1 MCVCVCA
8 APWFALIYS
17 PFIPLSC
24 YCVWIF
30 LLVLRSACFSSHFIC
45 LLHSFFFSLPIPS
58 SSILSFFS
66 YFIFHLHCSF
76 YLVILCDFFFFFGVE
91 TGLFVCFLLF
101 NLSFSFFFLF
111 YSMFLLC
118 CSSGVKIGSFFSY
131 LFYSTFVLLI

>member
-8 APWFALIYS
+8 APMFALIYS

-24 YCVWIF
+24 YCVWTF

-45 LLHSFFFSLPIPS
+45 LLHSFLFFLSAYLFHLPPFFPFSLTLSFIS
-58 SSILSFFS
+58 IVGSILLF
-66 YFIFHLHCSF
+66 C
-76 YLVILCDFFFFFGVE
+76 VIFFFFFGVE

-111 YSMFLLC
+111 YSMFFLC
-118 CSSGVKIGSFFSY
+118 CSIYFITLREF
-131 LFYSTFVLLI
+131 LFWC